1 MNRSKRR
8 LKFKLAA
15 LIIFSAIISVNLFP
29 VIIFNWSGVAYDTN
43 VTDPDTTADTPTTMT
58 PRLAPMSTIII
69 EGAGYILKGHSDYL
83 LFLNR
88 IEISELQGTDYSEL
102 RSILEKTI
110 ANLEQASGTYRELY
124 RRASSTPYNPVVIEK
139 LKAFDYYGFQRE
151 MGLTPSVF
159 SEVRG
164 YLSTG
169 NVDGIYYRIS
179 TRVDSILKRI
189 YIIKGMVEN
198 GRFPDMSNVW
208 RAGQDFS
215 ENFLFG
221 QYVAEVFNKIT
232 GGCR

>member
-15 LIIFSAIISVNLFP
+15 LIIFSAMISVNLFSL
-29 VIIFNWSGVAYDTN
+29 IAANWGNMAYNT
-43 VTDPDTTADTPTTMT
+43 DTTSDTTTTT
-58 PRLAPMSTIII
+58 PRLAPMSAIII
-69 EGAGYILKGHSDYL
+69 EGAGYMLKGHSDYL

-88 IEISELQGTDYSEL
+88 IELSELQGTDYNEL
-102 RSILEKTI
+102 RIILEKTI

-124 RRASSTPYNPVVIEK
+124 RRASSTPYNPAVIEK

-164 YLSTG
+164 YLSAG

-179 TRVDSILKRI
+179 TRVDSILKRL

-198 GRFPDMSNVW
+198 GRFPDISNVW

-221 QYVAEVFNKIT
+221 QYVAEVFNKILNSNLK
-232 GGCR
+232 